1 MTPPPPLLVAV
12 GTLQPLRW
20 PRSTMIEAGT
30 LWVVLE
36 PWRRGLEVSDRPGGQ
51 SHLSLS
57 PLEIPLPHCV
67 PHYLIVWIGYRG
79 WPPLVLSC
87 KGGKGK
93 RFISKRTHQSREN
106 ETQIQDGDLP
116 STSQFFLLQLLFFF
130 AFFPSHLWW
139 PYTVLIILWPLLKVL
154 PWFLSNLRWDILCQD
169 LGHTMTVLEKLSW
182 PGPGQTSPPWWAS
195 PPWSYPEA
203 YRQHPLL

>member
-1 MTPPPPLLVAV
+1 MAPCWSCQKIGWLILFSELPNHQVFFFFFFFFFFLTSLLNFLQYCFCFMFWFFLQGMWDPSSLMRDGPCTP
-12 GTLQPLRW
+12 W
-20 PRSTMIEAGT
+20 
-30 LWVVLE
+30 
-36 PWRRGLEVSDRPGGQ
+36 
-51 SHLSLS
+51 
-57 PLEIPLPHCV
+57 
-67 PHYLIVWIGYRG
+67 
-79 WPPLVLSC
+79 
-87 KGGKGK
+87 KGK

-106 ETQIQDGDLP
+106 ETQIQDGELP

-203 YRQHPLL
+203 YRQHPLLSS